1 MSILGNPICMPIG
14 GKAAKGSNL
23 FLAVSLPRSI
33 YYEQAAEWLKIKD
46 DPKAAIAETQ
56 WDGQVVCGNSL
67 WLLYGNHAYA
77 YSLADGELLE
87 DVELT
92 GASGNYCN
100 AICTDGVSRIWFVR
114 NSITSPHLVGIATNV
129 SPNTWAIQGNV
140 TENLYEFDT
149 GTKSVKLLSTIPH
162 TLDQRFT
169 HWPGGGNPSISENPV
184 ITQLPGTGFIGYAPQ
199 SNKVFWC
206 GSAYQSSGGRY
217 RYKAN
222 GSGSASTTS
231 AISPLDTHQ
240 LCYSYDLTANEY
252 AAIANIPSSAV
263 VRGRYFYDDED
274 FFYVGN
280 GYSNADKEKTIYR
293 HNKLSNTWETITAAF
308 EGYTVGPFSYVQ
320 LGDKMLQISQTAT
333 GIFDPTTGNLDQAS
347 VPTVPPDST
356 VIYPGFKAYANN
368 ILYLV
373 TSQGVYKC
381 PFFSEVPADAPIVA
395 KIYKG
400 QKYHTL
406 EPFSIPNKVNFT
418 RTQQVATQDIEIK
431 MYEYA
436 SEGGQ
441 TIYIEDTGEDA

>member
-46 DPKAAIAETQ
+46 DPKTAIAETQ

-77 YSLADGELLE
+77 YSLEDGELLE

-92 GASGNYCN
+92 GASGNSCN

-114 NSITSPHLVGIATNV
+114 YTISNLTL
-129 SPNTWAIQGNV
+129 SPNGPGHSNRTYSKS
-140 TENLYEFDT
+140 TTLYLYQFNT
-149 GTKSVKLLSTIPH
+149 GTKAVDLLTTQTAQISGSFYNNSESRSPSVPTQPTVTTFPGCGLIGYSSLSNNVYFGALAYRSIGGQIRYYTGEDVSAFISVANLLSDTKVYQYD
-162 TLDQRFT
+162 L
-169 HWPGGGNPSISENPV
+169 E
-184 ITQLPGTGFIGYAPQ
+184 
-199 SNKVFWC
+199 SNQ
-206 GSAYQSSGGRY
+206 A
-217 RYKAN
+217 
-222 GSGSASTTS
+222 S
-231 AISPLDTHQ
+231 AIAD
-240 LCYSYDLTANEY
+240 
-252 AAIANIPSSAV
+252 IPTTNSF
-263 VRGRYFYDDED
+263 RGRYFYDDEN

-280 GYSNADKEKTIYR
+280 GYTNANKEKTIYR
-293 HNKLSNTWETITAAF
+293 YNKLSNTWESITTAF

-347 VPTVPPDST
+347 VPTVPPDNT

-373 TSQGVYKC
+373 TAQGVYKC

>member
-77 YSLADGELLE
+77 YSLEDGELLE

-114 NSITSPHLVGIATNV
+114 INV
-129 SPNTWAIQGNV
+129 SPILNSWQYGRIDQLTLFQ
-140 TENLYEFDT
+140 FDT
-149 GTKSVKLLSTIPH
+149 GTQSIKQLCTQNKQFTYSVSYYSA
-162 TLDQRFT
+162 
-169 HWPGGGNPSISENPV
+169 SITSSGAV
-184 ITQLPGTGFIGYAPQ
+184 IHPIGYIGYSET
-199 SNKVFWC
+199 SNQIYFGK
-206 GSAYQSSGGRY
+206 SYAQMTINYSYQSSYGGSSY
-217 RYKAN
+217 
-222 GSGSASTTS
+222 STTRYVNDVGNNTV
-231 AISPLDTHQ
+231 I
-240 LCYSYDLTANEY
+240 YDLERNEML
-252 AAIANIPSSAV
+252 SSSDCPAYNFTSL
-263 VRGRYFYDDED
+263 YFYDDGD
-274 FFYVGN
+274 FFYIGG
-280 GYSNADKEKTIYR
+280 GYSGSTKGMSIYR
-293 HNKLSNTWETITAAF
+293 YNKLSNTWESITTAF

-373 TSQGVYKC
+373 TAQGVYKC

-431 MYEYA
+431 MYEYS

>member
-23 FLAVSLPRSI
+23 FLAVNLPRSI

-77 YSLADGELLE
+77 YSLEDGELLE

-114 NSITSPHLVGIATNV
+114 ISV
-129 SPNTWAIQGNV
+129 SAAASGLSALNAGYMTRTDSMTV
-140 TENLYEFDT
+140 YEFDI
-149 GTKSVKLLSTIPH
+149 GTKSVKNLATQTSQRTQTIGNY
-162 TLDQRFT
+162 
-169 HWPGGGNPSISENPV
+169 GGFGGQ
-184 ITQLPGTGFIGYAPQ
+184 ITAQSNFQIGYIGYSSSSHAVYFGKPKNSATIRYTAYY
-199 SNKVFWC
+199 SNL
-206 GSAYQSSGGRY
+206 GNQTG
-217 RYKAN
+217 
-222 GSGSASTTS
+222 TTS
-231 AISPLDTHQ
+231 ITVSGCSLAGAF
-240 LCYSYDLTANEY
+240 YDLNENQLHPISSY
-252 AAIANIPSSAV
+252 PSNDNFT
-263 VRGRYFYDDED
+263 GLFFYDDAD
-274 FFYVGN
+274 FVYMGG
-280 GYSNADKEKTIYR
+280 GYEAATKGARIDRY
-293 HNKLSNTWETITAAF
+293 NKLSNTWESITTAF

-320 LGDKMLQISQTAT
+320 LGDKILQISQTAT

-347 VPTVPPDST
+347 VPTVPPDNT

-368 ILYLV
+368 MLYLI
-373 TSQGVYKC
+373 TAQGVYKC

>member
-77 YSLADGELLE
+77 YSLEDGELLE

-114 NSITSPHLVGIATNV
+114 STVTPLSITPAGAGV
-129 SPNTWAIQGNV
+129 SNRTYV
-140 TENLYEFDT
+140 KRTTSSLYQFGT
-149 GTKSVKLLSTIPH
+149 GSKAVDLLSTK
-162 TLDQRFT
+162 TEEV
-169 HWPGGGNPSISENPV
+169 S
-184 ITQLPGTGFIGYAPQ
+184 GTFRNNSSSRSPTVNEQPTVTSLSGCGLIGYSES
-199 SNKVFWC
+199 SNAVYFGAIPFRSLGGTIRYYTGENTSTHIGLTTLYSDIKV
-206 GSAYQSSGGRY
+206 
-217 RYKAN
+217 YK
-222 GSGSASTTS
+222 
-231 AISPLDTHQ
+231 
-240 LCYSYDLTANEY
+240 YDLTQNQADV
-252 AAIANIPSSAV
+252 IADLPISTPF
-263 VRGRYFYDDED
+263 RGRYFYDDED

-280 GYSNADKEKTIYR
+280 GYSNAGKEKTIYR
-293 HNKLSNTWETITAAF
+293 YNKLSNTWESITTAF
-308 EGYTVGPFSYVQ
+308 EGYTVGPFSYIQ